1 MSLLHVLCGIS
12 GSGKSTLAK
21 QLLTQYGSEKSVSIN
36 RDKIRELLFSY
47 SEESVAEHYVRENF
61 SKLEEEVTKYEDNL
75 IRYSLQNGKTVVVDA
90 THLRVK
96 FLKRFEKFGVKVF
109 YQLVEVDY
117 DVALERDSKRV
128 RKVGKAVIDKQWESL
143 KRLKE
148 DFDFKPFYPT
158 TFKCPE
164 YDSLKDDCIIF
175 DIDGTLALKCDR
187 SPFDWSKVADDTEN
201 TNVCKLFRL
210 LRSQLNDRTKLIICS
225 GRDGVCQE
233 DTEIWLFHYSLTAD
247 KFYIRTPNDCR
258 PDYIIKQEFWEEI
271 CKDYNVLFMVDDRN
285 QVVDH
290 ARRLGFTVLQVAEGD
305 F

>member
-143 KRLKE
+143 KRLKV

-164 YDSLKDDCIIF
+164 YDHNKPDCYIF

-187 SPFDWSKVADDTEN
+187 SPFDWSKVIGDDPN
-201 TNVCKLFRL
+201 PGIVKLYHHMDM
-210 LRSQLNDRTKLIICS
+210 SDCDLIVCS
-225 GRDGVCQE
+225 GRDAVCMQ
-233 DTEIWLFHYSLTAD
+233 DTLDWLRKYKINPTA
-247 KFYIRTPNDCR
+247 FYMRKMNDCR
-258 PDYIIKQEFWEEI
+258 PDYIIKQEFWEAI
-271 CKDYNVLFMVDDRN
+271 CSEWNVLGMVDDRN

-290 ARRLGFTVLQVAEGD
+290 GRRLGFTVLQVAEGD